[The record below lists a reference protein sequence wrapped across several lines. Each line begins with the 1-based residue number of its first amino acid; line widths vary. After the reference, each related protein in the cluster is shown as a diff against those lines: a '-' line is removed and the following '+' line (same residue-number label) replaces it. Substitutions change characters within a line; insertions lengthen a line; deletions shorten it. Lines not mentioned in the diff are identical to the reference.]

1 MDSLNSIE
9 GILKK
14 IIQEETLYLR
24 HYIGKV
30 LDNYDIDGKAKIK
43 VSIQELGWT
52 TPELAAICYP
62 RQTRSLITPQVGEW
76 VEVYFLGGNKMRP
89 VWMGIAY
96 EMQDMLPKSY
106 KDITSHVIF
115 DHAKTKDNI
124 VYSDSEKSLT
134 TVLSGK
140 LNVTTKGDMN
150 IDAGSNKVTICQ
162 GTEPGVLGQ
171 ALVTWLT
178 TFFNSKYNVH
188 THIVAGI
195 TAGGGSVTSA
205 VTTSIQTAPTTSDFC
220 STQVKLK

>member
-30 LDNYDIDGKAKIK
+30 VDNYDIDKKAKIK

-52 TPELAAICYP
+52 TPELAAVCYP
-62 RQTRSLITPQVGEW
+62 RQTHSLITPQTGEW

-178 TFFNSKYNVH
+178 SFVNTKFN
-188 THIVAGI
+188 THIHAVTG
-195 TAGGGSVTSA
+195 VTSGASAATCA
-205 VTTSIQTAPTTSDFC
+205 VPTVPGVAPTTSDFC

>member
-1 MDSLNSIE
+1 MDPLNSIE

-14 IIQEETLYLR
+14 IIQEETIYLR

-30 LDNYDIDGKAKIK
+30 VDNYDIDGKAKIK
-43 VSIQELGWT
+43 VTIQELDWT
-52 TPELAAICYP
+52 TPENSAVCYP
-62 RQTRSLITPQVGEW
+62 RQTHSLITPQIGEW

-134 TVLSGK
+134 TILSGK

-150 IDAGSNKVTICQ
+150 IDAGSNNVTICQ